1 MVDIDSRLVYSSGVT
16 CHSATYKAAI
26 VNIDRIVKNYMPMT
40 ETAFYILL
48 SLYEPRHGYGIIRT
62 VEEITKSRIILGS
75 GTVYGTLTKMQRDGI
90 IAVYSNEEHKTV
102 YEITE
107 SGRKLLK
114 LEIERLNELHRNA
127 DELGVRFF
135 GTQIL

>member
-1 MVDIDSRLVYSSGVT
+1 
-16 CHSATYKAAI
+16 

>member
-1 MVDIDSRLVYSSGVT
+1 M
-16 CHSATYKAAI
+16 
-26 VNIDRIVKNYMPMT
+26 NIDRIIKNYIPMT

-48 SLYEPRHGYGIIRT
+48 SLHEPRHGYGIIRT
-62 VEEITKSRIILGS
+62 VQELTKGRIVLGS

-102 YEITE
+102 YETTE

-114 LEIERLNELHRNA
+114 LEIERLDELHRNA
-127 DELGVRFF
+127 AELGVRFHD
-135 GTQIL
+135 